1 MSPVSSSLPHSAHAA
16 NATAIPDARSA
27 SLSPTGRHAA
37 LLLGPAIRSANQV
50 FPGGTGGVTELEP
63 HWAAAIE
70 AATD

>member
-1 MSPVSSSLPHSAHAA
+1 MSSSLSKPAPAA

-27 SLSPTGRHAA
+27 SPSHTARHAA
-37 LLLGPAIRSANQV
+37 VLLGPAIRSANQV
-50 FPGGTGGVTELEP
+50 FPGRSSDVTELEP